1 MYNIN
6 DYVMHRKKGI
16 CQIKDIRSE
25 DFCGTGKETYYI
37 MRSVNDDS
45 SMIYVPQSS
54 HQIRD
59 IMTKEQIEAVVNE
72 TEHLEGQWIDD
83 SRARASAFDKILRN
97 GASSDIL
104 WLMKVLSIHKKE
116 VESHG
121 KKFYASDEKIFNM
134 ARKIITEE
142 FSFSLGIGAEE
153 VVPYILKIIENLS

>member
-1 MYNIN
+1 
-6 DYVMHRKKGI
+6 MHRKKGI

-104 WLMKVLSIHKKE
+104 WLMKVLSIHYHVQQYVTRLE
-116 VESHG
+116 
-121 KKFYASDEKIFNM
+121 IFTLKTSNILM
-134 ARKIITEE
+134 RYTGII
-142 FSFSLGIGAEE
+142 
-153 VVPYILKIIENLS
+153 YQR